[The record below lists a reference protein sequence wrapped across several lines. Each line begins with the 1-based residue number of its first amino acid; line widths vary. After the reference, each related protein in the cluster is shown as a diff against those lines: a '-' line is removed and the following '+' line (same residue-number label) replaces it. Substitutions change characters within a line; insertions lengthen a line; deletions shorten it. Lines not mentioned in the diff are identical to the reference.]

1 MTWDIKREYDLYYER
16 PIVLKQ
22 FVFCFVKTAVYPR
35 NGFNQ
40 LNGVLKSIEN
50 SNMATIDSVN

>member
-1 MTWDIKREYDLYYER
+1 MKDQLYK
-16 PIVLKQ
+16 KQ

-40 LNGVLKSIEN
+40 LNGMLKSIEN